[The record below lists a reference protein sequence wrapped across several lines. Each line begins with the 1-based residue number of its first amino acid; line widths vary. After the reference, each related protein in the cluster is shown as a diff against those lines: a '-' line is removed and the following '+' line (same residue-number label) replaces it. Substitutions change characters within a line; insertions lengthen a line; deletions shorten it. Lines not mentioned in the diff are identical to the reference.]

1 MKPTENL
8 TLEEIDQRIARTAV
22 EAAIEIGYYLKQI
35 RDRKL
40 YEQAGCRNVYEYAEK
55 QYGYDRSTTSRN
67 MSRND
72 RFSVGGN
79 SPELAERYL
88 GYGKSQLQ
96 EMISMTDEQLGQVKP
111 EMTVQEM
118 KDLKKKPEKAQ
129 KKPEVPDKKAVA
141 TLQYRK
147 LRKPD
152 ERIQKYLNDFAENFI
167 HFNRD
172 WMLEDFHNRVMN
184 VTRSPEEIRNHVHER
199 RSDWPFVSDGD
210 AFRLEFY
217 NGYVQLWSA
226 RGFCIGDFDEFYL
239 GAAVQR
245 MWNKVALKEAEKSWK
260 KVPEPEEKKSNL
272 REEEPEEGQ
281 KESKIPD
288 QKAVA
293 TSQQDEENS
302 CPPDIP
308 GCRRQEWGLSEA
320 QQKQGK
326 KECGECWSH
335 WKQLHPEKQPKQ
347 EEKKQELS
355 AYGLPVLE
363 YPPDSLLTGPGCGE
377 YGGVLYDCFSCH
389 MNNCQIRQQDCYCVE
404 APMGN
409 PFFCG
414 ILTAMEQ
421 EHVRRAVEDHPCQF
435 LDHDLAE
442 HAAGDGS
449 AVPCCK
455 NCDTPC
461 AYQCN
466 RAAAVREKE
475 EEPEERVIDGDCR
488 EVEDL
493 TEDDRYEETSEKTDR
508 ELAQGMLEKENQTLK
523 LILDAFTEDEEYA
536 RKQKI
541 LVAALAGYIC
551 DLDIQQD
558 QEDRIQPELP
568 VLRNNDQRKE
578 WLRNYKDWGLWYED
592 ENIGAKYYKYDFA
605 NGARLIAEVYQEPE
619 TKHVPAYESSHLH
632 LVGGPKPPRNGF
644 LDKWTR
650 HEKYNRYP
658 NNETE
663 LVEFLKEAQRNG

>member
-1 MKPTENL
+1 MKPVENL

-40 YEQAGCRNVYEYAEK
+40 YEQAGCKDVYEYAEK
-55 QYGYDRSTTSRN
+55 HYGYDKSVASRH

-79 SPELAERYL
+79 SPELAEKYR
-88 GYGKSQLQ
+88 GYGKNQLQ
-96 EMISMTDEQLGQVKP
+96 EMISMTTEQLEQATP
-111 EMTVQEM
+111 DMTVREM
-118 KDLKKKPEKAQ
+118 RELKKKPEKAQ
-129 KKPEVPDKKAVA
+129 K
-141 TLQYRK
+141 
-147 LRKPD
+147 
-152 ERIQKYLNDFAENFI
+152 
-167 HFNRD
+167 
-172 WMLEDFHNRVMN
+172 
-184 VTRSPEEIRNHVHER
+184 
-199 RSDWPFVSDGD
+199 
-210 AFRLEFY
+210 
-217 NGYVQLWSA
+217 
-226 RGFCIGDFDEFYL
+226 
-239 GAAVQR
+239 
-245 MWNKVALKEAEKSWK
+245 
-260 KVPEPEEKKSNL
+260 
-272 REEEPEEGQ
+272 
-281 KESKIPD
+281 ESEIPD
-288 QKAVA
+288 QKVVA

-308 GCRRQEWGLSEA
+308 GCRRQEWGLSAA

-347 EEKKQELS
+347 EEKNQELS
-355 AYGLPVLE
+355 AYGLPALE
-363 YPPDSLLTGPGCGE
+363 YPPGSLLTGPGCGE

-389 MNNCQIRQQDCYCVE
+389 MNNCQIRQKDCYCVE

-409 PFFCG
+409 PFPCRT
-414 ILTAMEQ
+414 LLLMEQ
-421 EHVRRAVEDHPCQF
+421 EQGRCAVGDHPCQF

-461 AYQCN
+461 AYQCD

-475 EEPEERVIDGDCR
+475 EEPEERVIDGNCH
-488 EVEDL
+488 EPEDP

-508 ELAQGMLEKENQTLK
+508 ELAQGMLEKENHTLK
-523 LILDAFTEDEEYA
+523 LILDAFTENEEYA

-551 DLDIQQD
+551 DLDLQQA
-558 QEDRIQPELP
+558 QEDRVQPELP

-578 WLRNYKDWGLWYED
+578 WLRSYKDWGIWYED

-632 LVGGPKPPRNGF
+632 LVGGPEPPRNGF

-650 HEKYNRYP
+650 HERYSRYP
-658 NNETE
+658 NSETE
-663 LVEFLKEAQRNG
+663 LVEFLKEVQRNG

>member
-40 YEQAGCRNVYEYAEK
+40 YEQAGCSDVYEYAQK
-55 QYGYDRSTTSRN
+55 QYGYDRSTTWRN

-111 EMTVQEM
+111 DMTVREM

-129 KKPEVPDKKAVA
+129 KESEIPD
-141 TLQYRK
+141 QK
-147 LRKPD
+147 L
-152 ERIQKYLNDFAENFI
+152 
-167 HFNRD
+167 
-172 WMLEDFHNRVMN
+172 
-184 VTRSPEEIRNHVHER
+184 
-199 RSDWPFVSDGD
+199 
-210 AFRLEFY
+210 
-217 NGYVQLWSA
+217 
-226 RGFCIGDFDEFYL
+226 
-239 GAAVQR
+239 
-245 MWNKVALKEAEKSWK
+245 
-260 KVPEPEEKKSNL
+260 
-272 REEEPEEGQ
+272 
-281 KESKIPD
+281 KIPD
-288 QKAVA
+288 QKVVA

-302 CPPDIP
+302 CPPDVP
-308 GCRRQEWGLSEA
+308 EFRRQEWWLSAA

-355 AYGLPVLE
+355 AYGLPALE
-363 YPPDSLLTGPGCGE
+363 YPPGSLITEPGCGE
-377 YGGVLYDCFSCH
+377 YGGILYDCFSCH
-389 MNNCQIRQQDCYCVE
+389 MNNCRIRQKDCYCVE

-421 EHVRRAVEDHPCQF
+421 EHVRRAVGDYPCQF

-442 HAAGDGS
+442 HAAGDRS

-461 AYQCN
+461 AYQCD
-466 RAAAVREKE
+466 RAAVVREKE
-475 EEPEERVIDGDCR
+475 EGPEERVIDGNCH
-488 EVEDL
+488 EVEEPP
-493 TEDDRYEETSEKTDR
+493 EDDRYEETSKKTDR

-541 LVAALAGYIC
+541 LVAALAGYISN
-551 DLDIQQD
+551 LDIRQD
-558 QEDRIQPELP
+558 QEEKVQPDLP
-568 VLRNNDQRKE
+568 VFRNNDQRKE

-592 ENIGAKYYKYDFA
+592 ENIGAMYYKYDFA

-619 TKHVPAYESSHLH
+619 TEPVPAYESCHLH
-632 LVGGPKPPRNGF
+632 LIGGPEPPRNGSVK
-644 LDKWTR
+644 KWTR
-650 HEKYNRYP
+650 HEKYSRYP
-658 NNETE
+658 NSEME
-663 LVEFLKEAQRNG
+663 LVEFLKEVQRNG

>member
-40 YEQAGCRNVYEYAEK
+40 YEQAGCSDVYEYAQK
-55 QYGYDRSTTSRN
+55 QYGYDRSTTWRN

-111 EMTVQEM
+111 DMTVREM

-129 KKPEVPDKKAVA
+129 KESEIPD
-141 TLQYRK
+141 QK
-147 LRKPD
+147 L
-152 ERIQKYLNDFAENFI
+152 
-167 HFNRD
+167 
-172 WMLEDFHNRVMN
+172 
-184 VTRSPEEIRNHVHER
+184 
-199 RSDWPFVSDGD
+199 
-210 AFRLEFY
+210 
-217 NGYVQLWSA
+217 
-226 RGFCIGDFDEFYL
+226 
-239 GAAVQR
+239 
-245 MWNKVALKEAEKSWK
+245 
-260 KVPEPEEKKSNL
+260 
-272 REEEPEEGQ
+272 
-281 KESKIPD
+281 KIPD
-288 QKAVA
+288 QKVVA

-302 CPPDIP
+302 CPPDVP
-308 GCRRQEWGLSEA
+308 ECRRQEWGLSAA

-355 AYGLPVLE
+355 AYGLPALE
-363 YPPDSLLTGPGCGE
+363 YPPGSLITEPGCGE
-377 YGGVLYDCFSCH
+377 YGGILYDCFSCH
-389 MNNCQIRQQDCYCVE
+389 MNNCRIRQKDCYCVE

-421 EHVRRAVEDHPCQF
+421 EHVRRAVGDYPCQF

-442 HAAGDGS
+442 HAAGDRS

-461 AYQCN
+461 AYQCD
-466 RAAAVREKE
+466 RAAVVREKE
-475 EEPEERVIDGDCR
+475 EGPEERVIDGNCH
-488 EVEDL
+488 EVEEPA
-493 TEDDRYEETSEKTDR
+493 EDDRYEETSKKTDR

-541 LVAALAGYIC
+541 LVAALAGYISN
-551 DLDIQQD
+551 LDIRQD
-558 QEDRIQPELP
+558 QEEKVQPDLP
-568 VLRNNDQRKE
+568 VFRNNDQRKE

-592 ENIGAKYYKYDFA
+592 ENIGAMYYKYDFA

-619 TKHVPAYESSHLH
+619 TEPVPAYESCHLH
-632 LVGGPKPPRNGF
+632 LIGGPEPPRNGSVK
-644 LDKWTR
+644 KWTR
-650 HEKYNRYP
+650 HEKYSRYP
-658 NNETE
+658 NSEME
-663 LVEFLKEAQRNG
+663 LVEFLKEVQRNG